1 MSEAKR
7 RILWVSARK
16 AFREK
21 NASALRLVAGARAAL
36 PGRAPHWAGP
46 AFRGELQA
54 PELFRL
60 RPREQ
65 KKGLRLL
72 LLHLVHRVSL
82 PSDLA
87 AQIINQ
93 V

>member
-7 RILWVSARK
+7 RILLVSARK

-21 NASALRLVAGARAAL
+21 NVGALRLAAGARAAL
-36 PGRAPHWAGP
+36 PGRAPRWAGP
-46 AFRGELQA
+46 AFRGELRS

-65 KKGLRLL
+65 KRGLRVL

-82 PSDLA
+82 PADLA
-87 AQIINQ
+87 AQIINR